1 MQEEE
6 RTREPIVTSGA
17 SVILPKEQDSE
28 EYAATTTPSVVEGKI
43 NRKGY
48 CKTHLNQA
56 KKRVIPSKV
65 WKDRGGGRG
74 YGYVTKRVTSYACK
88 KRVITITL
96 PHVYDAPVKGGL
108 LIINNI
114 KSRNLSEPG
123 HDRNILVEM
132 V

>member
-1 MQEEE
+1 MGGIGDELLGGGVLMQEEE

-28 EYAATTTPSVVEGKI
+28 EYAATTTPSVVE
-43 NRKGY
+43 
-48 CKTHLNQA
+48 
-56 KKRVIPSKV
+56 
-65 WKDRGGGRG
+65 D
-74 YGYVTKRVTSYACK
+74 GYVTKRVTSYACK